1 MEGISKPESEV
12 SEKSET
18 IGGQYDH
25 APLHMANYDPD
36 STLYILHSSPK
47 VSCRHHLL
55 SFIHI
60 QIERKC
66 CFPWP
71 APLSG
76 LLPYCL
82 NLSQTLINLQ
92 SKILSETDIHYHI
105 V

>member
-1 MEGISKPESEV
+1 VEGISKSESEV
-12 SEKSET
+12 PEKSET
-18 IGGQYDH
+18 IGVQYDH

-47 VSCRHHLL
+47 VSCRHDLL
-55 SFIHI
+55 SLIHI

-76 LLPYCL
+76 LLPI
-82 NLSQTLINLQ
+82 LSQSIPNSNKSPVQ
-92 SKILSETDIHYHI
+92 NFFRN
-105 V
+105 